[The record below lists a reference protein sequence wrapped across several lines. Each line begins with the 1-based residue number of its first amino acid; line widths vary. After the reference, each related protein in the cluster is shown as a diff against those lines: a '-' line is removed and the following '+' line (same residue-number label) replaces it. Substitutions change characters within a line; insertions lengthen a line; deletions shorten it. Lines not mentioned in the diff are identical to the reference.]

1 MENILDTLES
11 NREALYK
18 EPDMVMLNPNIDEF
32 SKPYLR
38 NVIENGKLSEYE
50 LATVI
55 KNNIESIA
63 DDIMNGDTFY
73 SPYLV
78 DPNFIKGFT
87 RAISSIPIGY
97 KERILCN
104 RITYDYFTSDN
115 PNQTIKEQYLNIS
128 RIVNQDIIRK
138 LQTIGLD
145 ENTACNLALC
155 RYSSAN
161 EKTNVK
167 RLNFAIYNRD
177 PEVMTEQTIVWIYE
191 KLFTSISDLFY
202 ATMFEVYHPDY
213 QKELSESFLEIYGA
227 VGLAVLCILNNM
239 KSVDIQRV
247 LIGYHSEWEY
257 RGKPPVRFGLNSL
270 SADYSR
276 ITRVVE
282 YLATTGIYIP

>member
-11 NREALYK
+11 NHANLYK
-18 EPDMVMLNPNIDEF
+18 EPEMVMVNPNIDEF

-38 NVIENGKLSEYE
+38 NAIKSGKLSEYE

-115 PNQTIKEQYLNIS
+115 PNQMIKEQYLNIS

-138 LQTIGLD
+138 LQAIGLD

-213 QKELSESFLEIYGA
+213 QKELSENFLEIYGA

-239 KSVDIQRV
+239 RSVDIQRV
-247 LIGYHSEWEY
+247 LVGYNSEWEY
-257 RGKPPVRFGLNSL
+257 RGRPPVRFGLKSL

-282 YLATTGIYIP
+282 YLASTGIDIP